1 MADCELLYE
10 VDEPRIFTT
19 IKAMHKMRYYID
31 KTKDEIGWLGYVTKI
46 SNNEYLIEDVF
57 LLKQKVHAATT
68 EIDPE
73 ALATMATELIKQG
86 QEGIAKY
93 NSIRVWGHSHVN
105 MSTGAST
112 QDDNQMKE
120 FATSDYYIRLIGN
133 KQGEWNVCFYDYT
146 NNILW
151 SGLQLELWYEV
162 DVTNEELDKEI
173 QDNVSKIEATTKTTK
188 RPAGFGNYYD
198 RKWYDNYYDDY
209 YDTYGYGYPTY
220 TKRQADRLREEEEEK
235 EKEETPYEID
245 GELTKKAKEEF
256 PYEIDGEVTKE
267 EFPYEIEGELTKED
281 IRNMKRYY
289 SSDADTCLF
298 MCTALVDD
306 VIVTI
311 EEDYGVTLSKEQAAD
326 FMEAMLEIWSK
337 RYADKFVEGDED

>member
-86 QEGIAKY
+86 QEGIEKY

-105 MSTGAST
+105 MGTGASS

-162 DVTNEELDKEI
+162 DITNEELDKEI
-173 QDNVSKIEATTKTTK
+173 QDNVSKIETITTKSNK
-188 RPAGFGNYYD
+188 RPAGFGNYYN

-209 YDTYGYGYPTY
+209 YDSYGYGYPTY
-220 TKRQADRLREEEEEK
+220 TKGQANRLREEEEKK
-235 EKEETPYEID
+235 E
-245 GELTKKAKEEF
+245 
-256 PYEIDGEVTKE
+256 KE

-289 SSDADTCLF
+289 SSDVDTCLF

-326 FMEAMLEIWSK
+326 FMEAMLDIWAK
-337 RYADKFVEGDED
+337 RYADKFVEGEDTDEK